1 MQISVAAGYA
11 IHGLGYLG
19 AHPEG
24 EVVYVNEIAK
34 YFDVSPSYLAK
45 VFQTLG
51 RAGFVL
57 SYRGVKGG
65 YALARRP
72 EDINLREVVEAVDG
86 PIVPSACCLSKS
98 PCRRQHLCEV
108 FSSVNE
114 AFRRFCAA
122 LEEKRIVDLAHSVT
136 SDEHGKKSRKG
147 GTRPKAKART
157 KAKAKAKA
165 KKKPRAR

>member
-19 AHPEG
+19 SKPEG
-24 EVVYVNEIAK
+24 EVVYVNEIASF
-34 YFDVSPSYLAK
+34 FDVSPSYLAK

-51 RAGFVL
+51 RGGFVL

-86 PIVPSACCLSKS
+86 PIVPSVCCLSKS
-98 PCRRQHLCEV
+98 PCRRQDICDV
-108 FSSVNE
+108 FQSVNE
-114 AFRRFCAA
+114 AFRRFCSA
-122 LEEKRIVDLAHSVT
+122 LEERRISDLAESVT
-136 SDEHGKKSRKG
+136 SDMKRAKGKAPPSRGRSAPGRK
-147 GTRPKAKART
+147 KAR
-157 KAKAKAKA
+157 
-165 KKKPRAR
+165 AR